1 MRHFDFSPLYKTT
14 VGFDRLASLFDEL
27 SVVDNNSPAY
37 PPYNIER
44 INDDE
49 YRISMAVAGFTDDE
63 LNIEIEG
70 NALSISGQ
78 KVDKDDQSEYL
89 HRGIASRNFER
100 KFELDDYVFVN
111 GANLENGLLHID
123 LKREVPEAQKPRTI
137 PIGSKQDKQ
146 KTNTGADGDKSRILI
161 A

>member
-1 MRHFDFSPLYKTT
+1 MRNFDFTPLYKTT

-27 SVVDNNSPAY
+27 SVGENSNPSY

-49 YRISMAVAGFTDDE
+49 YRISMAVAGFTDEE
-63 LNIEIEG
+63 LNVEIEG

-78 KVDKDDQSEYL
+78 KVTKDDETEYL
-89 HRGIASRNFER
+89 HRGIATRNFER

-111 GANLENGLLHID
+111 GADLENGLLHIA
-123 LKREVPEAQKPRTI
+123 LKREVPETKKPRSI
-137 PIGSKQDKQ
+137 PIGSKNN
-146 KTNTGADGDKSRILI
+146 KTEKLI
-161 A
+161 TA

>member
-27 SVVDNNSPAY
+27 STADNNSPAY

-44 INDDE
+44 INEDE
-49 YRISMAVAGFTDDE
+49 YRISMAVAGFTEAE

-78 KVDKDDQSEYL
+78 KVEKDDKTEYL
-89 HRGIASRNFER
+89 LRGIATRNFER
-100 KFELDDYVFVN
+100 KFELDDYVIVT
-111 GANLENGLLHID
+111 GADLENGLLHIA
-123 LKREVPEAQKPRTI
+123 LKREVPDAKKPKSI
-137 PIGSKQDKQ
+137 PIGN
-146 KTNTGADGDKSRILI
+146 KTAKAEKLI
-161 A
+161 TV

>member
-27 SVVDNNSPAY
+27 STADNNSPAY

-44 INDDE
+44 INEDE
-49 YRISMAVAGFTDDE
+49 YRISMAVAGFTEAE

-78 KVDKDDQSEYL
+78 KVEKDDKTEYL
-89 HRGIASRNFER
+89 HRGIATRNFER
-100 KFELDDYVFVN
+100 KFELDDYVIVN
-111 GANLENGLLHID
+111 GADLENGLLHIA
-123 LKREVPEAQKPRTI
+123 LKREVPEAKKPKSI
-137 PIGSKQDKQ
+137 PIGN
-146 KTNTGADGDKSRILI
+146 KTAKAEKLI
-161 A
+161 TV

>member
-1 MRHFDFSPLYKTT
+1 MRHFDFTPLYKTT

-27 SVVDNNSPAY
+27 SVNESNSPTY

-78 KVDKDDQSEYL
+78 KVAKDEEIEYL
-89 HRGIASRNFER
+89 HRGIATRNFER
-100 KFELDDYVFVN
+100 KFELDDYVVVS
-111 GANLENGLLHID
+111 GAGLENGLLHIA
-123 LKREVPEAQKPRTI
+123 LKREVPEAKKPRSI
-137 PIGSKQDKQ
+137 PIKVQDK
-146 KTNTGADGDKSRILI
+146 KDEKLI
-161 A
+161 TA